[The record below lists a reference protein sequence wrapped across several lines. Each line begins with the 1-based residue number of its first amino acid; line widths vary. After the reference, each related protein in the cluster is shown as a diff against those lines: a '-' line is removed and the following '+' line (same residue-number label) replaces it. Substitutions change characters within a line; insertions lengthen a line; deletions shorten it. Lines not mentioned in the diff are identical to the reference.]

1 MPKFVYQAIDSTG
14 TVVSGSIEGDSI
26 SYANTVLSQ
35 RGLIPSKVELD
46 KGEGSSFL
54 GWIKDQLTPIK
65 IQDQIMF
72 TRQLRTMLNAG
83 VPILRTL
90 EVLEIQTLNPRLK
103 KITASVASQIKE
115 GSSLSEALAKYPS
128 VFPQLF
134 TSMIAAGEASGSLT
148 EILSRLIY
156 MMDHEHKIKSDIKSA
171 LQYPIMVLIALG
183 VAFFVLLTF
192 VIPKF
197 VSIFTR
203 AGIALPLPTK
213 ICMAMYTAISKYW
226 FITFGLL
233 FLIAV
238 ALIMF
243 LKTYRGQYLK
253 DLILL
258 RMPIIGPLFIKSI
271 MARFASIFSI
281 LQASGV
287 PIISAIQILS
297 GTIGNT
303 VIVNQFEKLKNKVEQ
318 GAGISGP
325 LSSAKFFTPMVVQM
339 IAIGEESGQLDEML
353 GEVSR
358 HYDEEVNH
366 AVKQMSDSIGPILVV
381 GLAAVVGFFA
391 LAIFLP
397 MWDLTQ
403 MVKGA

>member
-14 TVVSGSIEGDSI
+14 TVVSGTIEGDSI
-26 SYANTVLSQ
+26 SYANMVLTQ
-35 RGLIPSKVELD
+35 RGLIPSSVEVD
-46 KGEGSSFL
+46 KGEVASVW
-54 GWIKDQLTPIK
+54 GWVQSKLTPIK
-65 IQDQIMF
+65 PQELIMF

-90 EVLEIQTLNPRLK
+90 EVLESQTLNPKLK
-103 KITASVASQIKE
+103 KITAAVASQIKE

-128 VFPQLF
+128 VFNQLF

-156 MMDHEHKIKSDIKSA
+156 MMDHEHKIKSDIKA
-171 LQYPIMVLIALG
+171 AMQYPLMVLIALS

-197 VSIFTR
+197 VAIFQR
-203 AGIALPLPTK
+203 AGIKLPLPTK
-213 ICMAMYTAISKYW
+213 ICMLLYQAISQYW
-226 FITFGLL
+226 FITFGILAV
-233 FLIAV
+233 LIISLV
-238 ALIMF
+238 MF
-243 LKTYRGQYLK
+243 LRTYRGKYLK
-253 DLILL
+253 DLMLL
-258 RMPIIGPLFIKSI
+258 KMPIIGPLFIKTI
-271 MARFASIFSI
+271 MARFSSIFSI
-281 LQASGV
+281 LQSSGV

-303 VIVNQFEKLKNKVEQ
+303 VITNQFDKLKDKVEQ

-325 LSSAKFFTPMVVQM
+325 LSTAKFFTPMVVQM

-366 AVKQMSDSIGPILVV
+366 AVKQMSDAIGPILVV
-381 GLAAVVGFFA
+381 GLAGVVGFFA
-391 LAIFLP
+391 FAIFLP

-403 MVKGA
+403 LAK